1 MNLIVAVNLLILESL
16 SFFFFSPLRIVQT
29 SSSDFKVTNK
39 LLMLFN
45 SFIKVMLNF
54 ERKWT

>member
-16 SFFFFSPLRIVQT
+16 SFFFSPLRIVQT